1 MLAQRQRWLIFG
13 ALLLALLWAACAWRA
28 GAAGWAWAG
37 LALVALGPVQAMR
50 VSLTDHFPAF
60 ISQAVRERRLEL
72 ASAGC

>member
-1 MLAQRQRWLIFG
+1 METIEIT
-13 ALLLALLWAACAWRA
+13 
-28 GAAGWAWAG
+28 
-37 LALVALGPVQAMR
+37 PAMR

>member
-1 MLAQRQRWLIFG
+1 MHSSLYP
-13 ALLLALLWAACAWRA
+13 
-28 GAAGWAWAG
+28 
-37 LALVALGPVQAMR
+37 ALGPVQAMR